1 MTEPRTAE
9 SPHLTVKQLA
19 KRWHCTEQAIYNRRH
34 KGKAPKGFRNGRE
47 LLFPIALVEE
57 FERAAIDADPKSNRA
72 SQREMRP
79 AEPARPGRRKQTL
92 AAA

>member
-1 MTEPRTAE
+1 MTNQTTDE
-9 SPHLTVKQLA
+9 SPHLNVKQLA
-19 KRWHCTEQAIYNRRH
+19 KRWHKSPQAIYNMRH

-79 AEPARPGRRKQTL
+79 AEPARPGRREPAR